1 MTYFGVAV
9 AAKGRTRWIVAV
21 LPAIRLREEAQR
33 LIVETEA
40 VRGQTGYG
48 FTTLLAA
55 PGNPGSLRDIVDRL
69 DLKKL
74 KSLGYLPL
82 SFANPFT
89 GQEIPANYQ
98 ALLLSTSNQISTF
111 QLMVRWGLASISA
124 MWSEVVTWKVQAD
137 GLSALQKLD
146 QLSLSTGPPDFAKA
160 QIQPIIAGLQN
171 AITQAQLAAKALGGG
186 AKPDAI
192 YRVPGSQSLTIQL
205 EGLSAAVWIIWGIL
219 TLLVGACAL
228 ILFNDGF
235 GTPQDYMRCFLWGV
249 GMPAVGQGFGGLTL
263 NSVSSAFSLQT
274 GR

>member
-1 MTYFGVAV
+1 
-9 AAKGRTRWIVAV
+9 
-21 LPAIRLREEAQR
+21 
-33 LIVETEA
+33 
-40 VRGQTGYG
+40 
-48 FTTLLAA
+48 
-55 PGNPGSLRDIVDRL
+55 
-69 DLKKL
+69 
-74 KSLGYLPL
+74 
-82 SFANPFT
+82 
-89 GQEIPANYQ
+89 
-98 ALLLSTSNQISTF
+98 
-111 QLMVRWGLASISA
+111 